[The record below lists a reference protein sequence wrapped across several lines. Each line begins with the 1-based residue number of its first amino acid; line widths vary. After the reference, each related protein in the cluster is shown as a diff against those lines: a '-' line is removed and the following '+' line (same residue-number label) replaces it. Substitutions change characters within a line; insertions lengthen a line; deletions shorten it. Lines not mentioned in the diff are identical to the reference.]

1 MHNDIAAYILEC
13 RIEKGLAEGTISRY
27 ARVLTYFADWTGID
41 TDEVTNKTL
50 IGFALKL
57 REDGIDPRS
66 LNGNLG
72 IVVHFLKHFGVD
84 DVEWNPMETVHNIP
98 DFLSP
103 EQIDDMVKKIPRG
116 DKYNERDRVVILTL
130 FASGIRASELCNLRI
145 ANMDIDYGLKVM
157 GKGKKER
164 FVPMPPE
171 PFDDLRAY
179 VLGARSAFMPDPHNP
194 FVFIGQ
200 GGEPLSRSG
209 LWRICKK
216 WGDRAGLKDIHP
228 HIFRHSMATALINRG
243 CQIRFVQ
250 EILGHSSINTTQI
263 YTQVAIEHLR
273 VELMKYHPAALSGK
287 LAHDVA

>member
-57 REDGIDPRS
+57 REDAIDPRS
-66 LNGNLG
+66 INGNLG
-72 IVVHFLKHFGVD
+72 IVVHFLRHFGVD
-84 DVEWNPMETVHNIP
+84 NVEWYPMETMHDVP

-103 EQIDDMVKKIPRG
+103 EKIDEIVQKIPRG
-116 DKYNERDRVVILTL
+116 NKYNERDRVVILTL
-130 FASGIRASELCNLRI
+130 FATGIRASELCNLRI
-145 ANMDIDYGLKVM
+145 ENMDIDYGLKVM
-157 GKGKKER
+157 GKGNKER
-164 FVPMPPE
+164 FVPMAPE

-179 VLGARSAFMPDPHNP
+179 VLGSRCAFMPDKFNP

-216 WGDRAGLKDIHP
+216 WGDRADVKDLHP
-228 HIFRHSMATALINRG
+228 HTLRHSMATAMINRG
-243 CQIRFVQ
+243 CQVRFVQ
-250 EILGHSSINTTQI
+250 EMLGHASINTTQI
-263 YTQVAIEHLR
+263 YTHVAIERLR
-273 VELMKYHPAALSGK
+273 VELMKYHPFGHPDKAT
-287 LAHDVA
+287 HDVA